1 MKTRVLSLGLL
12 LLFSACS
19 PPLSPPP
26 STKRV
31 EVKDTLHG
39 VELTDP
45 YRWLEDQ
52 DSAETRQW
60 IDAQN
65 AYAESIVGESE
76 RRARL
81 RSRLGE
87 MLRQPEVGF
96 PRKSGDFEYFTLRR
110 ASDELPAIYRR
121 PAPPEGEV
129 PPIDPTASYEVVLD
143 PHPMSS
149 DQTTRV
155 DILSL
160 SADGNFLLYSVRDGG
175 EDEIEI
181 RLRDVAAKTDLPDR
195 LPRALYASVFFA
207 KSGEGFYYTHR
218 SRKVGPRVRFHRLG
232 APVEEDREIFGEGIG
247 PTSFLETLE
256 LSDGK
261 ALVFAVNHGWARSDL
276 Y

>member
-96 PRKSGDFEYFTLRR
+96 PRKSGDFEYFSTL
-110 ASDELPAIYRR
+110 LI
-121 PAPPEGEV
+121 
-129 PPIDPTASYEVVLD
+129 
-143 PHPMSS
+143 
-149 DQTTRV
+149 
-155 DILSL
+155 
-160 SADGNFLLYSVRDGG
+160 GG
-175 EDEIEI
+175 S
-181 RLRDVAAKTDLPDR
+181 AKTKRQVSCSKHP
-195 LPRALYASVFFA
+195 
-207 KSGEGFYYTHR
+207 GR
-218 SRKVGPRVRFHRLG
+218 SSCGC
-232 APVEEDREIFGEGIG
+232 
-247 PTSFLETLE
+247 S
-256 LSDGK
+256 
-261 ALVFAVNHGWARSDL
+261 
-276 Y
+276 